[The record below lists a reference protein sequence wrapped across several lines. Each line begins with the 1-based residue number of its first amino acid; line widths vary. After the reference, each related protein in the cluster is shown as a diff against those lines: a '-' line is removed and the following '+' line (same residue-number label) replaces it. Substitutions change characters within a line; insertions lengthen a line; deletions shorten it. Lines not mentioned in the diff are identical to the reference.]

1 MNDEELA
8 TKEAMMRNS
17 DKLRMGMKIRCATR
31 TTGNDT
37 ERLGKGGEPRG
48 ICLEKL

>member
-1 MNDEELA
+1 MNDGELT

-17 DKLRMGMKIRCATR
+17 DKLRMGMKIRALR
-31 TTGNDT
+31 ERRGMNT
-37 ERLGKGGEPRG
+37 ERPGKGGGSRG